1 MAQVPL
7 DPSVLKVSPG
17 FADAVTKSKLPPQ
30 PRNMIEQMS
39 QTYVRANKLL
49 KISEEK
55 ARKEFLDLDPVVQQ
69 NIRSLYPTQKRFDPE
84 QDLFDK
90 AKQFVTDKAVGTVK
104 GFFSPVI
111 EGFKAA

>member
-17 FADAVTKSKLPPQ
+17 FADAVTKSQLPPDK
-30 PRNMIEQMS
+30 RNMVEQMS

-55 ARKEFLDLDPVVQQ
+55 ARKEFLELDPVVQQ
-69 NIRSLYPTQKRFDPE
+69 NIRALHPNQKRFEEEKDFC
-84 QDLFDK
+84 DC
-90 AKQFVTDKAVGTVK
+90 
-104 GFFSPVI
+104 
-111 EGFKAA
+111 